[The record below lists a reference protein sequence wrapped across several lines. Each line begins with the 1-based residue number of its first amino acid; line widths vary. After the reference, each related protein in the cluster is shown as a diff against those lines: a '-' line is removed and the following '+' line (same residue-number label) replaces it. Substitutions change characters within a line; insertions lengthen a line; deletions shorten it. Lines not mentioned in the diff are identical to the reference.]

1 MTYES
6 DPIRTSITRKSDAR
20 KKVSGPGIFVGR
32 VIGHLDQKF
41 MGGLKVNLLKVNENG
56 NDYDETGQSIQV
68 QYASPFAG
76 QTPRTKVGANDTY
89 QDTQHSYGMWMV
101 PPDIG
106 TMVLV
111 TLVEGR
117 TDFGFWIACIPDPFQ
132 NFTIPDGRTSTVI
145 NSTGAK
151 LPVGEYNVALVK
163 PEGQPQPTKYI
174 KPVNTDFVNVLLE
187 QGLSEDEVRGLT
199 SSSARREL
207 PSAVFGIL
215 TPGPLDKRTNA
226 PTYPHGKDEIDYYKS
241 RLGGTS
247 IVMDDGDD
255 KFLRKGP
262 ASTTPF
268 EYVDVENTDDDA
280 DLTKPANE
288 LFRIRTRT
296 GHQLLMHNTEDLIY
310 IGNAKGTTWIEMTA
324 NGKIDIYAQDSVSIH
339 TENDLNVTADRDINF
354 TANENMSL
362 IANKNIAI
370 DAGGDI
376 GITAINNISENA
388 GENLSLV
395 GQTGVA
401 VYGNE
406 KVSITSGGSLDLQ
419 SKTQMTI
426 ASGEGIGITG
436 QGGLKACTDGD
447 MNFKVQGN
455 IYSEAEGQIHQTSA
469 LQTYITAGNTFEV
482 LSEAAIKITSEANMS
497 LKSNTAQMLLESAT
511 ETSIKSGAALT
522 ADASGLL
529 SLRANSANIQATGSQ
544 IHLNSTSNPAGTGL
558 SADPAIEAR
567 TPTIPEQA
575 NPFLPIAPVRAL
587 QPARV
592 PEHEPWPQH
601 EHLNPMEYTPEK
613 TRAGE
618 QQINTY
624 VSAPLPDTFSGI
636 GQAVGVATSTRRD
649 LDQSNNVAELDNS
662 NFANPGNVPYAVIVV
677 GSADV
682 GDPNQA
688 AENVRIAIQNVKN
701 QGYKPVVV
709 LPNKTPPFGHPL
721 EQDLRILASTVES
734 VALAQGA
741 VIEIPKYDDVD
752 PLLITPA
759 AAEEI
764 AKTYDV
770 GTSTRYFGDARVA
783 LDITQSTR
791 KSTVEAG
798 GSTSTIISATET
810 VTKAVISQ
818 DYPPAGTEVGGKVYC
833 SGPTD
838 GPINSAPYGTISGF
852 SASDTIAY
860 LNAIGYR
867 ESGLRYRC
875 TNQIGFAGK
884 YQFGGYALKEGGY
897 IKASLRGGSTR
908 LRLDPNN
915 WTGKKGVNNIEDW
928 LANKND
934 CQEEAMILYTNA
946 NVRYLKNNGAIR
958 SGDTVSQIAGLL
970 AGAHLLGPNA
980 IKNWRKGK
988 NVSTDANGTSAD
1000 VYYALGSSAVT
1011 NKGVWSA

>member
-1 MTYES
+1 MLGNES
-6 DPIRTSITRKSDAR
+6 IRTTITRKSSA
-20 KKVSGPGIFVGR
+20 VSDVTGPGIFVGR

-56 NDYDETGQSIQV
+56 NDYDDTGQSIQV

-106 TMVLV
+106 TMVLI

-132 NFTIPDGRTSTVI
+132 NFTVPDGRTATVI

-151 LPVGEYNVALVK
+151 LPVGEYNAALVE

-174 KPVNTDFVNVLLE
+174 KPVNTDFTNILFE
-187 QGLSEDEVRGLT
+187 QGLNEDEVRGLT

-207 PSAVFGIL
+207 PSAVFGIN
-215 TPGPLDKRTNA
+215 TPGPLDKRQNA
-226 PTYPHGKDEIDYYKS
+226 PTFPHGKGEIDYYKS

-268 EYVDVENTDDDA
+268 EYVDVENSNDDA

-324 NGKIDIYAQDSVSIH
+324 NGKIDIYAQDSVSVH

-362 IANKNIAI
+362 IAGKNIAI
-370 DAGGDI
+370 DAGNNI
-376 GITAINNISENA
+376 GMSAIENISENA
-388 GENLSLV
+388 GETLSLI

-406 KVSITSGGSLDLQ
+406 KVSIISGGTLDIQ
-419 SKTQMTI
+419 SKLQMTI
-426 ASGEGIGITG
+426 ASGEGIGLTG
-436 QGGLKACTDGD
+436 QGGIKGCTDGD
-447 MNFKVQGN
+447 INWKVQGN
-455 IYSEAEGQIHQTSA
+455 IYSEAEGQIHQTSV
-469 LQTYITAGNTFEV
+469 LQTYLTAGNTFEM
-482 LSEAAIKITSEANMS
+482 LSGAAIKITSEANMS

-529 SLRANSANIQATGSQ
+529 SLRANGANIQATGNN

-558 SADPAIEAR
+558 NADEAIEAR
-567 TPTIPEQA
+567 PPTMPKEA
-575 NPFLPIAPVRAL
+575 NPALPDAPVRAL

-618 QQINTY
+618 QQINTFPG
-624 VSAPLPDTFSGI
+624 APLPDTFSNI
-636 GQAVGVATSTRRD
+636 GSMAPVV
-649 LDQSNNVAELDNS
+649 QSERPEVDNLENTNNYNGEG
-662 NFANPGNVPYAVIVV
+662 FADAGNVPYGVIVI
-677 GSADV
+677 GTEDI
-682 GDPNQA
+682 GDPEA
-688 AENVRIAIQNVKN
+688 AARNVRTLIENVKN

-709 LPNKTPPFGHPL
+709 LSNKNPPFGFPI
-721 EQDLRILASTVES
+721 ENELRILTNTVETA
-734 VALAQGA
+734 ALASGA
-741 VIEIPKYDDVD
+741 EIELPKYDDID
-752 PLLITPA
+752 PTLITEA
-759 AAEEI
+759 SAQQIAE
-764 AKTYDV
+764 KYDV
-770 GTSTRYFGDARVA
+770 GTATKYFGSFTNASRIIGA
-783 LDITQSTR
+783 TG
-791 KSTVEAG
+791 KSSIEAS
-798 GSTSTIISATET
+798 GSTSTIISATENVAPAT
-810 VTKAVISQ
+810 LSTS
-818 DYPPAGTEVGGKVYC
+818 YPAAGSEIGGIQYC
-833 SGPTD
+833 DGPTD
-838 GPINSAPYGTISGF
+838 GPINSAPYGNITGF
-852 SASDTIAY
+852 SSSETVAY
-860 LNAIGYR
+860 LNALGMR
-867 ESGLRYRC
+867 ESGLRYKC
-875 TNQIGFAGK
+875 TNQFGFAGK

-897 IKASLRGGSTR
+897 IKKTVTGGSTR
-908 LRLDPNN
+908 LRLNPSN
-915 WTGKKGVNNIEDW
+915 WTGKRGVNNIDDW
-928 LANKND
+928 LDNKND
-934 CQEEAMILYTNA
+934 CQEDAIILYTNA
-946 NVRYLKNNGAIR
+946 NVRYLKNNGAIKD
-958 SGDTVSQIAGLL
+958 GDSVSKIAGLL
-970 AGAHLLGPNA
+970 MGAHLKGA
-980 IKNWRKGK
+980 YDVAVWRNGKGVK
-988 NVSTDANGTSAD
+988 PDGNGTKID
-1000 VYYALGSSAVT
+1000 EYITLGSNTIT
-1011 NKGVWSA
+1011 NSGRWLA